1 MERQQAELE
10 TVRKEKEKAVA
21 VLEKQKQLEISVAER
36 DIQKANAE
44 AATYAAKAIRE
55 QGLAEAEVAKA
66 HLLAKQAARDIYMAE
81 IQRDIAQVMYPALKD
96 VTIDMPDYYVG
107 ADAGAS
113 PVSSLEVFTSLGAME
128 QLRRSSGQT
137 IPQ

>member
-1 MERQQAELE
+1 
-10 TVRKEKEKAVA
+10 
-21 VLEKQKQLEISVAER
+21 
-36 DIQKANAE
+36 
-44 AATYAAKAIRE
+44 
-55 QGLAEAEVAKA
+55 
-66 HLLAKQAARDIYMAE
+66 MAE